1 MSSIPRRWLLLL
13 ALCCAA
19 WPGLAAERPAF
30 PWWPAVPRQIAAS
43 SPVAFV
49 NVNVVPMDAER
60 VLERHTVVVRDGHIA
75 EVGPAESVEVPAD
88 AERLEAEGWYLMPGL
103 ADMHLHLSGGSP
115 HWANDLFLFLAN
127 GVTAVREMWGSPQYL
142 GWREAIAR
150 GAVLG
155 PTLLLASPGMDGPG
169 GHFTN
174 FTPPITTPEQ
184 ARWTVAYYRAL
195 EYDYIKVYSDLTLEV
210 YTAILEEARAQGINV
225 VGHVP
230 SRVGLSNVLAAG
242 QYSIEHLYGFGDVA
256 SSTGWMMTGVLDE
269 TRLRELAALVR
280 EAGVWVTPTLAVSL
294 VSLGQVPALWQRPEM
309 RYVSPALK
317 GGFAHPTQTPP
328 SRDLS
333 LYEANSK
340 QVLKILHDCG
350 VKLLLGVDSGF
361 RYMLPGFSIHDELRL
376 RVEAGLTPYQVL
388 RTGTANVAEFL
399 DSQDYAGTVA
409 VGKRADLLLL
419 QGNPLE
425 DVRNVSRRLGVMV
438 NGQWLS
444 EEWLRERLEEIARSY
459 GN

>member
-13 ALCCAA
+13 ALCCAGWSELPPNSTA
-19 WPGLAAERPAF
+19 VRWG
-30 PWWPAVPRQIAAS
+30 PAVPRQIAAS

-49 NVNVVPMDAER
+49 NVNVVPMDAEGL
-60 VLERHTVVVRDGHIA
+60 LERHTVVVRDGRIA
-75 EVGPAESVEVPAD
+75 ELGPADSIEIPSD
-88 AERLEAEGWYLMPGL
+88 AERIEAEGWYLMPGL
-103 ADMHLHLSGGSP
+103 AEMHTHFGSDDRD
-115 HWANDLFLFLAN
+115 WEKDLFLFLAN
-127 GVTAVREMWGSPQYL
+127 GVTTVREMWGQVRL
-142 GWREAIAR
+142 RWREAIAS
-150 GAVLG
+150 GAALG
-155 PTLLLASPGMDGPG
+155 PRLYVASPGMDGAG
-169 GHFTN
+169 GHWTSV
-174 FTPPITTPEQ
+174 TPPVTTPEQ
-184 ARWTVAYYRAL
+184 ARRMVAYYRAL
-195 EYDYIKVYSDLTLEV
+195 GYDFIKVYTDLTLEV
-210 YTAILEEARAQGINV
+210 YQAILEEARAQGIRV

-230 SRVGLSNVLAAG
+230 TRVGLANALAAG
-242 QYSIEHLYGFGDVA
+242 QASIEHLYGFGDVA
-256 SSTGWMMTGVLDE
+256 SSTGWMTTGVLDE

-294 VSLGQVPALWQRPEM
+294 VSLGQVSALLQRPEM

-361 RYMLPGFSIHDELRL
+361 WYMLPGFSIHDELRL

-388 RTGTANVAEFL
+388 RMGTANVAEFL
-399 DSQDYAGTVA
+399 QSQDHAGVVA
-409 VGKRADLLLL
+409 AGKRADLLLL

-425 DVRNVSRRLGVMV
+425 DVRNVNRRVGVMV
-438 NGQWLS
+438 GGQWLS

>member
-1 MSSIPRRWLLLL
+1 
-13 ALCCAA
+13 
-19 WPGLAAERPAF
+19 
-30 PWWPAVPRQIAAS
+30 
-43 SPVAFV
+43 
-49 NVNVVPMDAER
+49 MDAER
-60 VLERHTVVVRDGHIA
+60 VLERHTVVVRDGRIA

-127 GVTAVREMWGSPQYL
+127 GVTTVREMWGAPQYL

-155 PTLLLASPGMDGPG
+155 PTFLLASPGLDGAG
-169 GHFTN
+169 GHFASL
-174 FTPPITTPEQ
+174 TPSVTTPGQ
-184 ARWTVAYYRAL
+184 ARQAVAYYRAL
-195 EYDYIKVYSDLTLEV
+195 GYDYIKVYSDLTLEV
-210 YTAILEEARAQGINV
+210 YTAILEEARAQGIKV

-294 VSLGQVPALWQRPEM
+294 VSLGQVSTMWQRPEM

-317 GGFAHPTQTPP
+317 GWFAHPAQSSPN
-328 SRDLS
+328 RDLA

-388 RTGTANVAEFL
+388 RMGTANVAGFL

-425 DVRNVSRRLGVMV
+425 DVRNVSRRVGVMV

-444 EEWLRERLEEIARSY
+444 EESLRERLEEIARSY